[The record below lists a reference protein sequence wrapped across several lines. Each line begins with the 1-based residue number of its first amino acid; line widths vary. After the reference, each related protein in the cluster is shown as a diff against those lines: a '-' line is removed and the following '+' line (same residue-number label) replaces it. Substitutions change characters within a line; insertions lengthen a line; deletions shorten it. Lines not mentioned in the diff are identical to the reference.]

1 MVRKAFLVLRW
12 VALGALVVC
21 LLVVGTVA
29 FLLKTGYGNGF
40 VLRLAEDAFNRS
52 FEGTLQIGRID
63 SIGLSKLKASN
74 VVLLHQGHKIL
85 SVRRLQVD
93 ISPVALLAKRVWIP
107 KLFLDGVLFD
117 LARDEKGRPAVARA
131 FRSRNPKPKGPPS
144 EWKVRIAR
152 FEVIDG
158 RFKDSELFMDQARI
172 VGHFAFF
179 GDAVRVDVSNLSS
192 RLFFKK
198 KEHAIQ
204 AALTYSYKE
213 RIHTLAL
220 LPSSVGFGR
229 SFLRLH
235 GNIRLAP
242 AFHME
247 LGLAFEHAFLP
258 DFRHL
263 FVLPGVSMAHPIEGG
278 LGFFGDLQTFRVA
291 WGLVSKASRVF
302 GTLRGDLKGKEPELL
317 VDIRELSL
325 SSEEVRFHKDI
336 AFALAGSGWLRV
348 RGLSGLPKEGQAD
361 VHLTRASFRGVEV
374 QDVHVRLNHSGD
386 TLSIAAS
393 TKDSRGKASLEA
405 DVNLA
410 AEGPFSASFSFD
422 QVNPSA
428 WKAGLPSGRLF
439 GKGNVKG
446 ELAKA
451 HGPRLTF
458 DFDILPQSRVESMA
472 GIKARAKGSW
482 VPDRLGLEFAS
493 VTIGPNVFL
502 LKGALDPKSLVYA
515 DLAFELNAKDLSA
528 LSSPLGMPLRGAMYS
543 KGTLKKEEKQWLSKG
558 KLSGEALRVRTY
570 EIGKLDGSWDGLLQ
584 EGQPTGRF
592 SASIEEMRAG
602 VGFRTVRVLVTGAR
616 TLNVSLDATDTRLG
630 GTYGLKTRVT
640 PGKDAWRVM
649 LDSFQIKAPKANW
662 RLARPT
668 ELTVF
673 STGGVS
679 VGRLELTDGGQA
691 IFLEGAVG
699 NEKSNLRLM
708 LSGVQL
714 NPLFSLLSPSFQG
727 LAAEMNGRIEL
738 LGSRHAPV
746 IRAKAAFKDV
756 RLDKRTYGTLNVG
769 MAYENNLATLDASWP
784 SQKTRVI
791 VQQPAGVSL
800 ARGVQVSLQKGR
812 RLEAR
817 SDGLALGLLEPFV
830 GSTLS
835 SIAGVAQ
842 FQVVVAGGG
851 TDEKSVNGSFAI
863 QNGYVRVERLGTE
876 AIFEE
881 FQVHFLGT
889 RARVSVKAHDV
900 DGGRIALSGTFGLQ
914 GLQAEGLDL
923 RLSAKMFS
931 LARVPN
937 YQIKADAVLALQG
950 AMRSPSLS
958 GEVIFR
964 KSLLNPNLGLLSKKG
979 IANDTTVYVH
989 GKEEDAAQKTERSRT
1004 NAWLNPLSSLR
1015 MDVRLRITEDVLVRR
1030 TDVTA
1035 NLRGNVQVRKE
1046 PEGPV
1051 KLEGSIEVARGW
1063 LNVYSKRF
1071 TIERAKAT
1079 FTEATGLNPLLDIIS
1094 VYTTSEYAVYV
1105 VVRGEAKMPQVEFK
1119 SMPELDK
1126 TDILSVLLFGK
1137 PQSGLGS
1144 TEQASF
1150 QSQAASASGGMIAS
1164 TLLSEFREELGVS
1177 GLGFQIEEFSVTDD
1191 NGDGGRI
1198 GLGRYIGPKTYI
1210 RFYHSLNYQ
1219 EGEEVAIDYHLT
1231 PKLGV
1236 SAHTTSQGTS
1246 GVDVFLHTQY

>member
-1 MVRKAFLVLRW
+1 MLRW
-12 VALGALVVC
+12 VALGAFALC
-21 LLVVGTVA
+21 LLVAGAVA
-29 FLLKTGYGNGF
+29 FLLKTGYGNGL

-52 FEGTLQIGRID
+52 FEGTLQVGGID
-63 SIGLSKLKASN
+63 AVGLSKLKASN
-74 VVLLHQGHKIL
+74 VVLSLQGRKIL

-93 ISPVALLAKRVWIP
+93 ISPMALAAKRVWIP
-107 KLFLDGVLFD
+107 KLSLEGVLFD
-117 LARDEKGRPAVARA
+117 LARNEKGQPAVARA

-144 EWKVRIAR
+144 AWKVRIAR
-152 FEVIDG
+152 FEVSDG
-158 RFKDSELFMDQARI
+158 RFIDSALFMDQARI
-172 VGHFAFF
+172 IGHFALFR
-179 GDAVRVDVSNLSS
+179 DTVRVDVSDLSS
-192 RLFFKK
+192 RLFFQK

-204 AALTYSYKE
+204 AELTYSYKE
-213 RIHTLAL
+213 RIHTLAI

-247 LGLAFEHAFLP
+247 LGLAFEPAFLS

-263 FVLPGVSMAHPIEGG
+263 FVLPGVSLAHPIEGG
-278 LGFFGDLQTFRVA
+278 LGFFGDLQTFQVA
-291 WGLVSKASRVF
+291 YGLVSKASRVF
-302 GTLRGDLKGKEPELL
+302 GTLRGDLKEKEPELL
-317 VDIRELSL
+317 ADIRELSL
-325 SSEEVRFHKDI
+325 SSEEVRLPKDI
-336 AFALAGSGWLRV
+336 AFALAGSGWLKV

-361 VHLTRASFRGVEV
+361 VHLTRASIRGVEV
-374 QDVHVRLNHSGD
+374 QDVHVRLNHSDD
-386 TLSIAAS
+386 TLRIAAL
-393 TKDSRGKASLEA
+393 TKDSRGKASLEGN
-405 DVNLA
+405 VNLA
-410 AEGPFSASFSFD
+410 AEKSFSASFSFD
-422 QVNPSA
+422 QINPSA

-439 GKGNVKG
+439 GKGNLKG

-458 DFDILPQSRVESMA
+458 DFDILPQSHIESMA
-472 GIKARAKGSW
+472 GVKARAKGSW
-482 VPDRLGLEFAS
+482 VPDRLRLEFAS
-493 VTIGPNVFL
+493 VTIGPNVVL
-502 LKGALDPKSLVYA
+502 LKGALEPKSLSYA
-515 DLAFELNAKDLSA
+515 DLAFELDAKDLSA
-528 LSSPLGMPLRGAMYS
+528 LSSPLGMSIQGAMYS
-543 KGTLKKEEKQWLSKG
+543 KGTLKKEKKRWLSKG

-570 EIGKLDGSWDGLLQ
+570 EIGRLDGSWDGLFQ
-584 EGQPTGRF
+584 EGQPKGRF

-602 VGFRTVRVLVTGAR
+602 IGFRTVRVLVTGAH
-616 TLNVSLDATDTRLG
+616 TLNVSLDATDTRFG
-630 GTYGLKTRVT
+630 GTYGLKTRIT
-640 PGKDAWRVM
+640 PGKEAWRVM
-649 LDSFQIKAPKANW
+649 LDSFQIKTPKANW

-673 STGGVS
+673 SVGGFS

-691 IFLEGAVG
+691 LFLEGAAG
-699 NEKSNLRLM
+699 KEKINLRLM

-714 NPLFSLLSPSFQG
+714 DPLFSLLNPSFQG
-727 LAAEMNGRIEL
+727 LAAEVNGGVEL

-756 RLDKRTYGTLNVG
+756 RLGKRTYGTLNVG

-784 SQKTRVI
+784 SQKTRVM
-791 VQQPAGVSL
+791 VWQPVGVSL
-800 ARGVQVSLQKGR
+800 AQGVQVRLQKGR

-830 GSTLS
+830 GSMLS

-842 FQVVVAGGG
+842 FQVVVVGGG
-851 TDEKSVNGSFAI
+851 TDEKSINGSFAI
-863 QNGYVRVERLGTE
+863 QDGYVRIEKLGTE

-889 RARVSVKAHDV
+889 RARVSIKAHDA

-923 RLSAKMFS
+923 RLSARTFS
-931 LARVPN
+931 LAMVPN
-937 YQIKADAVLALQG
+937 YQIKADASLALQG

-958 GEVIFR
+958 GEVVFR

-979 IANDTTVYVH
+979 VAKDTTVYVH
-989 GKEEDAAQKTERSRT
+989 GKEENTAQKTKRSRT
-1004 NAWLNPLSSLR
+1004 NVWSNPLRSLR

-1051 KLEGSIEVARGW
+1051 TLEGSIEVARGW

-1094 VYTTSEYAVYV
+1094 VYTTSEYTVYV

-1119 SMPELDK
+1119 SVPELDK
-1126 TDILSVLLFGK
+1126 ADILSVLLFGK

-1164 TLLSEFREELGVS
+1164 TLLSELREELGVS
-1177 GLGFQIEEFSVTDD
+1177 GLGFQIEEFSVTDNNRD
-1191 NGDGGRI
+1191 SGRI
-1198 GLGRYIGPKTYI
+1198 GLGRYIGPKTYV
-1210 RFYHSLNYQ
+1210 RFYHSLNPQ

-1231 PKLGV
+1231 PKLGI
-1236 SAHTTSQGTS
+1236 SAHTTSQGTN

>member
-1 MVRKAFLVLRW
+1 MMRKAFLILRL
-12 VALGALVVC
+12 VALGAFALF
-21 LLVVGTVA
+21 LLVVGAVA

-40 VLRLAEDAFNRS
+40 VLRFAEDAFNRS
-52 FEGTLQIGRID
+52 FEGTLQIGGID
-63 SIGLSKLKASN
+63 AIGLSKLKASN
-74 VVLLHQGHKIL
+74 VVLLLQGRKII

-93 ISPVALLAKRVWIP
+93 ISPMALAAKRVWIP
-107 KLFLDGVLFD
+107 KLSLDGVLFD
-117 LARDEKGRPAVARA
+117 LARDQKGQPAVARA
-131 FRSRNPKPKGPPS
+131 FRPRNPKPKGPPS
-144 EWKVRIAR
+144 AWKVRIAR
-152 FEVIDG
+152 FDVRDG
-158 RFKDSELFMDQARI
+158 RFVDSALFMDQARI
-172 VGHFAFF
+172 LGHFALFR
-179 GDAVRVDVSNLSS
+179 DTVRVDVSNLSS
-192 RLFFKK
+192 RLFFQK

-213 RIHTLAL
+213 RIHTLAV

-229 SFLRLH
+229 SFLSLH

-247 LGLAFEHAFLP
+247 LGLAFEHAFLS

-263 FVLPGVSMAHPIEGG
+263 FVLPGVSLAHPIEGG
-278 LGFFGDLQTFRVA
+278 LGFFGDLKTFQVA
-291 WGLVSKASRVF
+291 YGLVSKASRVF

-317 VDIRELSL
+317 ADIRELSL
-325 SSEEVRFHKDI
+325 SSEEVRLPKDI
-336 AFALAGSGWLRV
+336 AFALAGSGWLKV

-361 VHLTRASFRGVEV
+361 VHLTRASIRGVEV
-374 QDVHVRLNHSGD
+374 EDVHVRLNHSGD
-386 TLSIAAS
+386 TLRIAAS
-393 TKDSRGKASLEA
+393 TKDSRGKASLEGN
-405 DVNLA
+405 VNLA
-410 AEGPFSASFSFD
+410 AEKPFSASFSFD
-422 QVNPSA
+422 QINPSA
-428 WKAGLPSGRLF
+428 WKAGLPSGQLF
-439 GKGNVKG
+439 GKGNLKG

-451 HGPRLTF
+451 QGPRLTF
-458 DFDILPQSRVESMA
+458 DFDILPQSHSENMA
-472 GIKARAKGSW
+472 GVKARAKGSW
-482 VPDRLGLEFAS
+482 VQDKLRLEFAS

-502 LKGALDPKSLVYA
+502 LKGALKPKSLGYA
-515 DLAFELNAKDLSA
+515 DLAFELDAKDLSA
-528 LSSPLGMPLRGAMYS
+528 LSSPLGMPLQGAMYS
-543 KGTLKKEEKQWLSKG
+543 KGTLKKEEKRWLSKG

-584 EGQPTGRF
+584 EGQPKGRF

-602 VGFRTVRVLVTGAR
+602 IRFRTVRVLVTGAH
-616 TLNVSLDATDTRLG
+616 TLNVSLDATDTRFG
-630 GTYGLKTRVT
+630 GTYGLKTRIT
-640 PGKDAWRVM
+640 PGKEAWCVM

-673 STGGVS
+673 SVGGFS

-691 IFLEGAVG
+691 LFLEGAAG
-699 NEKSNLRLM
+699 KERINLRLM

-714 NPLFSLLSPSFQG
+714 DPLFSLLNPSFQG
-727 LAAEMNGRIEL
+727 LAAEVNGGVKL
-738 LGSRHAPV
+738 LGSRYAPV

-756 RLDKRTYGTLNVG
+756 RLGKRTYGTLNVG
-769 MAYENNLATLDASWP
+769 MAYKNNLATLDASWP
-784 SQKTRVI
+784 SQKTRVM
-791 VQQPAGVSL
+791 VWQPVGVSL
-800 ARGVQVSLQKGR
+800 AQGVRVRLQKGR

-830 GSTLS
+830 GSMLS

-842 FQVVVAGGG
+842 FQVVVVGGG
-851 TDEKSVNGSFAI
+851 TDEKSINGSLAI
-863 QNGYVRVERLGTE
+863 QDGYVRMEKLGTE
-876 AIFEE
+876 AIFEA

-889 RARVSVKAHDV
+889 RARVSIKAHDV
-900 DGGRIALSGTFGLQ
+900 DGGRIALSGTFGIQ

-923 RLSAKMFS
+923 RLSARTFS

-937 YQIKADAVLALQG
+937 YQIKADASLALQG
-950 AMRSPSLS
+950 AMLSPSLS
-958 GEVIFR
+958 GEIVFR

-979 IANDTTVYVH
+979 IAKDTTVYVH
-989 GKEEDAAQKTERSRT
+989 GKEENAAQKTKHSRT
-1004 NAWLNPLSSLR
+1004 NAWFNPIHSLR
-1015 MDVRLRITEDVLVRR
+1015 MDVRLLITEDVLVRR

-1051 KLEGSIEVARGW
+1051 TLEGSIEVARGW

-1079 FTEATGLNPLLDIIS
+1079 FTEATGLNPLLDISS
-1094 VYTTSEYAVYV
+1094 VYTTSEYTVYV

-1119 SMPELDK
+1119 SVPELDK
-1126 TDILSVLLFGK
+1126 ADILSVLLFGK

-1144 TEQASF
+1144 AEQASF

-1164 TLLSEFREELGVS
+1164 TLLAEMRQEFGLT
-1177 GLGFQIEEFSVTDD
+1177 GLGFQIEEFSVGD
-1191 NGDGGRI
+1191 NGGGGRI
-1198 GLGRYIGPKTYI
+1198 GIGRYVGPKTYV
-1210 RFYHSLNYQ
+1210 RFYHSTNPQ
-1219 EGEEVAIDYHLT
+1219 EGEEVAVDYHLT

-1236 SAHTTSQGTS
+1236 SAHTTSEGDN